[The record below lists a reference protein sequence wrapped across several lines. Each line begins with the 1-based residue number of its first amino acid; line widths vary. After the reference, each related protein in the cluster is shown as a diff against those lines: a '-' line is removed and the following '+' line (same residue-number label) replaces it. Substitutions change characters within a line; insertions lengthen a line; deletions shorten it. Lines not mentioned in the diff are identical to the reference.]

1 MKWYKIDLTLEEIAQ
16 GTLLHIHNQFSTLWF
31 KSSAPKE
38 AAMFA
43 GGLDDEGETL
53 YFSPASA
60 VFMEDIIQQYK
71 GEETERPNI
80 SKLVLLVGYNDVR
93 SRLFE

>member
-16 GTLLHIHNQFSTLWF
+16 GTLLYIHNQFSTLCL
-31 KSSAPKE
+31 KSGTPKE

-43 GGLDDEGETL
+43 GGLDEEGEIL
-53 YFSPASA
+53 YFSPASV
-60 VFMEDIIQQYK
+60 VFMKDIIQQYK
-71 GEETERPNI
+71 GEETERPDI
-80 SKLVLLVGYNDVR
+80 SRLTLLVGYSDVR